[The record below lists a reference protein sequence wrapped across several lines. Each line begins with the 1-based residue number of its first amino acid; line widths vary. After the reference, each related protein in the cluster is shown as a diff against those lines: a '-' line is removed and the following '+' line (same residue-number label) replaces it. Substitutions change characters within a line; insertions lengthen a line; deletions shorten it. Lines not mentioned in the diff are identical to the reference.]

1 MSLCVSQISKY
12 NAVKELLFS
21 IRSYSS
27 CLPLLPRRL
36 FPSIFPLITCF
47 RRQFVRQLWPVQ
59 LAVLRFIVCR
69 MFLSSLTSCNT
80 SFLSRSVQLIF
91 CILPQHHISVLSRFI
106 PKYYQGQSF
115 AFSVLIRSDDG
126 RNEWFLCLPVYLL
139 RWSSGLESLF
149 LQRMSENPIRSM
161 YHRDRLHVL
170 SSDVWWILNMSFL

>member
-1 MSLCVSQISKY
+1 MSLCASQISKY

-21 IRSYSS
+21 IRSSSS

-36 FPSIFPLITCF
+36 FPSIFPLIMCL
-47 RRQFVRQLWPVQ
+47 RRQFLRQVWPVQ
-59 LAVLRFIVCR
+59 LAFLHFIVYR

-80 SFLSRSVQLIF
+80 SFLSRSVQTIF
-91 CILPQHHISVLSRFI
+91 CILPQYYISALSVYI
-106 PKYYQGQSF
+106 SKHYLGQSF

-126 RNEWFLCLPVYLL
+126 RNEWLLSLPVYLL
-139 RWSSGLESLF
+139 RWSIELESLF